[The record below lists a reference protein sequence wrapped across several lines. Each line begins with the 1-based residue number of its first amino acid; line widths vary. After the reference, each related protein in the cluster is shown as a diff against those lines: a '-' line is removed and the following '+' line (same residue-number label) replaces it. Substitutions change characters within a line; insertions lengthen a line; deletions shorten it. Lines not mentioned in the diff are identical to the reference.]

1 MMMNILTADLLPFN
15 MQYPIYNFFF
25 PASGVVVEDHVDVEK
40 ILSVANGN
48 ARKRALY
55 MHIPFCDT
63 ICSFCPFTRGRV
75 SDVNIIELYVQA
87 LINEIE
93 IKSESLHLSSVPI
106 NAVFFGGGTP
116 SIMSAEQITRIGD
129 VLHRNFD
136 LTKVKEFSFEIEVK
150 SLTPEKAKAMQR
162 MGVTHPRFGLQTFS
176 KKWRDLFTLTAT
188 LDQIKRSVDILSEHF
203 STVSFDILYGMSGH
217 TEEELLSDL
226 TQACDTGV
234 SNIDVYPID
243 NIMTQP
249 SLHKAL
255 SVLNHS
261 PTSATRKF
269 TMNMLVDGYMR
280 SRGYM
285 PHNGHGYRKVGKG
298 NINQDVVYTGYRFE
312 YHEHVYGYQDHDLI
326 GFGAGAISSLQGAK
340 LINTNLRSKYISQLA
355 RPNNIKDT
363 FQVCK
368 HGSELDALRPLAL
381 RLPYFGSV
389 DKDRLSFQS
398 MMPEI
403 KDKVVSLEQAGLVT
417 ETETQ
422 YVLTKTGWYNYVN
435 VMYYLLPA
443 IEQQAMDGFI
453 AEQLDGSIR
462 DISEGEIFFRSA

>member
-48 ARKRALY
+48 VRKRALY

-188 LDQIKRSVDILSEHF
+188 LDQI
-203 STVSFDILYGMSGH
+203 
-217 TEEELLSDL
+217 
-226 TQACDTGV
+226 
-234 SNIDVYPID
+234 
-243 NIMTQP
+243 
-249 SLHKAL
+249 
-255 SVLNHS
+255 
-261 PTSATRKF
+261 
-269 TMNMLVDGYMR
+269 
-280 SRGYM
+280 
-285 PHNGHGYRKVGKG
+285 
-298 NINQDVVYTGYRFE
+298 
-312 YHEHVYGYQDHDLI
+312 
-326 GFGAGAISSLQGAK
+326 
-340 LINTNLRSKYISQLA
+340 
-355 RPNNIKDT
+355 
-363 FQVCK
+363 
-368 HGSELDALRPLAL
+368 
-381 RLPYFGSV
+381 
-389 DKDRLSFQS
+389 
-398 MMPEI
+398 
-403 KDKVVSLEQAGLVT
+403 
-417 ETETQ
+417 
-422 YVLTKTGWYNYVN
+422 
-435 VMYYLLPA
+435 
-443 IEQQAMDGFI
+443 
-453 AEQLDGSIR
+453 
-462 DISEGEIFFRSA
+462 